1 MAFGTVRALLK
12 RPWVWGLAV
21 LLAVLFA
28 LDHYGY
34 RSLIYT
40 PGDRFRAAMKERE
53 AECKKHGPRPAF
65 RGLDANSDELRE
77 WQVREHRCALLRATI
92 DDWQATAE
100 GRFAHAIKIPN
111 PVPEDSGYRW
121 WMRPRD
127 YFKHLCENEAG
138 EFIFKTVDD
147 VEGIMQI
154 RPRETGIAD
163 ADSKGSKYRHLY
175 AMEDPYG
182 HWEGEVAEPAYDL
195 VRPTRYAYFELPA
208 GSIQLPEWKRSTAH
222 LSQFDKPKPND
233 TIERYFGYTGRL
245 SSLEKQFDTKR
256 RARYGFTWR
265 GIKRPHDREMGIAG
279 GELIVLD
286 LETNE
291 VLAVRRGYALY
302 AGQWQLTPACPKY
315 GYEGGWDKFGSFT
328 YWFVGKV
335 VRPPRWKES
344 RGGPI
349 RLDSARGLDEW
360 MLCG

>member
-1 MAFGTVRALLK
+1 LLG
-12 RPWVWGLAV
+12 RPWVWGLVV
-21 LLAVLFA
+21 LLAVLIV
-28 LDHYGY
+28 LDHQGYG
-34 RSLIYT
+34 SLIST
-40 PGDRFRAAMKERE
+40 PGGRFRAAMKERE
-53 AECKKHGPRPAF
+53 VECSKHGPRPPF
-65 RGLDANSDELRE
+65 RGLDANSDDLRA
-77 WQVREHRCALLRATI
+77 WQVREHRCALLKTPI
-92 DDWQATAE
+92 DDWQATPE

-121 WMRPRD
+121 WMRPWD

-138 EFIFKTVDD
+138 EFIFKTVDN

-154 RPRETGIAD
+154 RPRETGIED

-182 HWEGEVAEPAYDL
+182 HWEGEVDEPAYDML
-195 VRPTRYAYFELPA
+195 GPDRYATFELPA
-208 GSIQLPEWKRSTAH
+208 GSIQLPEWKRRFRD
-222 LSQFDKPKPND
+222 LSISLDKPMPGD
-233 TIERYFGYTGRL
+233 TIERYYGYDGHMD
-245 SSLEKQFDTKR
+245 SLKRVFDTKR
-256 RARYGFTWR
+256 KSRYGFTWR

-291 VLAVRRGYALY
+291 ILAVRRGYALY

-328 YWFVGKV
+328 YWFIGKV

-344 RGGPI
+344 FD
-349 RLDSARGLDEW
+349 RLEKTRRPRTEK
-360 MLCG
+360 